1 MKLVNSLFQKHL
13 DLISKSTSIEIFE
26 KRFIDADKWLLW
38 LKKNSKVT
46 SKELNLLRLKLDNL
60 SYSHDHFLAP
70 SRITVDRRSI
80 LFIFFI
86 VIVLFVFI
94 LFALFTIITTNRSFY
109 PNQSTLNSGVQKI
122 SSLFFEG
129 TFTNAD
135 GSPVTT
141 SSDLYFSLYL
151 DESDTE
157 PFYTGSCVGESAL
170 TPDFDGTFAVLL
182 GEDCNMKPIPTEEL
196 SNNSSVWL
204 GVRVS
209 NDPELKPRKRLFTS
223 VGDTDAR
230 SLSGLERGTTNS
242 SVLFL
247 DDNGELVLDSKS
259 PSINSTD
266 GIFSIKGKGLM
277 LETTDSTTGTIFI
290 QPAGGANTIISSGNM
305 GVGTFDPKNKLSV
318 VGAEPYSSIAS
329 FRNIAPSSEESSVLE
344 LGIGE
349 SIENKNSTFVNFYS
363 GASQLE
369 RGVKVGSISLNNGRV
384 AYVTTGADFAEYF
397 KYDGDIDLE
406 PGMIIGISPDGIAPA
421 DIEMPIIGVVSA
433 TPGFIGNVQPL
444 AIYNNTY
451 ILIGLV
457 GQVDVLVTTE
467 NGEIEVGDKI
477 GISDIIQGFGAK
489 NNNNSDGIA
498 GIVIENNNLKSFKAC
513 PKAHNAPHGL
523 LCGKVKMLIRID

>member
-1 MKLVNSLFQKHL
+1 MKLINSLFNKHL
-13 DLISKSTSIEIFE
+13 ELISKSESIEVFE
-26 KRFIDADKWLLW
+26 KRFNDANKWLSW
-38 LKKNSKVT
+38 LGKHSKLTSEQLNS
-46 SKELNLLRLKLDNL
+46 LKSTLDNL
-60 SYSHDHFLAP
+60 SFNHNRP
-70 SRITVDRRSI
+70 SLMKNVSSFSERKQL
-80 LFIFFI
+80 LFSFS
-86 VIVLFVFI
+86 IVLFI
-94 LFALFTIITTNRSFY
+94 LSLLLIVVTFYTNRSTY
-109 PNQSTLNSGVQKI
+109 SGSVPSISNSSTST
-122 SSLFFEG
+122 SLFFEG

-151 DESDTE
+151 DESDSE

-170 TPDFDGTFAVLL
+170 TPDFEGTFTVLL

-204 GVRVS
+204 GVKVS

-230 SLSGLERGTTNS
+230 SLSGLERGTINS

-266 GIFSIKGKGLM
+266 GIFSIRGRGLM

-318 VGAEPYSSIAS
+318 VGAELYSSVAS

>member
-1 MKLVNSLFQKHL
+1 MKLINSLFNKHL
-13 DLISKSTSIEIFE
+13 ELISKSESLEVFK
-26 KRFIDADKWLLW
+26 KRFDDANKWLSW
-38 LKKNSKVT
+38 LGKNSKLT
-46 SKELNLLRLKLDNL
+46 SDQLNTLKSTLDNL
-60 SYSHDHFLAP
+60 SFNHNHPPVMRHVSSFSKRKQLFFL
-70 SRITVDRRSI
+70 SSI
-80 LFIFFI
+80 FLFF
-86 VIVLFVFI
+86 LSLI
-94 LFALFTIITTNRSFY
+94 LYVRSFY
-109 PNQSTLNSGVQKI
+109 INSISYSGSVPSIPSSSTSTT
-122 SSLFFEG
+122 LFFEG
-129 TFTNAD
+129 TFTNVD

-151 DESDTE
+151 DESDSE
-157 PFYTGSCVGESAL
+157 PFYTGACVGEFAL

-182 GEDCNMKPIPTEEL
+182 GEDCNMKPIPTEKL

-204 GVRVS
+204 GVRVL